1 MAKDGY
7 NPTCRHNEDFSKTQ
21 EQVQKKTQSFPLRVC
36 DPALS
41 IVLLSR
47 HSSALKINIKAD
59 LKKKKISQLLLILS
73 TSDCI
78 WVGGWMEGS
87 KGEVVHESWT
97 LDCILWLGELYK
109 DVFHMA
115 KILNSV
121 VVSSATRG
129 QSHILT

>member
-1 MAKDGY
+1 MVKDGH
-7 NPTCRHNEDFSKTQ
+7 NPTCRHNVDFSKTQ

-41 IVLLSR
+41 IVLLSL
-47 HSSALKINIKAD
+47 HSSALEIHIKAD
-59 LKKKKISQLLLILS
+59 FFLKISHLLLILS

-78 WVGGWMEGS
+78 WVGGWLEGS
-87 KGEVVHESWT
+87 KGEVVHEFWT

-109 DVFHMA
+109 DAFQMA

>member
-1 MAKDGY
+1 MVKDGH
-7 NPTCRHNEDFSKTQ
+7 NPTCRHNVDFSKTQ

-41 IVLLSR
+41 IVLLSL
-47 HSSALKINIKAD
+47 HSSALEIHI
-59 LKKKKISQLLLILS
+59 
-73 TSDCI
+73 
-78 WVGGWMEGS
+78 
-87 KGEVVHESWT
+87 VHEFWT

-109 DVFHMA
+109 DAFQMA

>member
-1 MAKDGY
+1 MAKDGH

-21 EQVQKKTQSFPLRVC
+21 EQVQKETQSFPLRVC

-41 IVLLSR
+41 IVLLS
-47 HSSALKINIKAD
+47 ALEINIKAD
-59 LKKKKISQLLLILS
+59 LKKKKTQLLLILS

-97 LDCILWLGELYK
+97 LDCILWLGELYE
-109 DVFHMA
+109 DAFHMA